1 MAGSGAEIEGDAL
14 TKRGKVCDGADM
26 GFGKVG
32 YVDVIAHGRAVLGRI
47 VGTEDDWVGLSQCC
61 PDHQRYEMS
70 LGIVILADLAV
81 RIGPGSIDSFRRCKT
96 S

>member
-1 MAGSGAEIEGDAL
+1 
-14 TKRGKVCDGADM
+14 
-26 GFGKVG
+26 
-32 YVDVIAHGRAVLGRI
+32 
-47 VGTEDDWVGLSQCC
+47 
-61 PDHQRYEMS
+61 MS